1 MRVLIRKIDLY
12 MSGLIQLS
20 RLMLLLAGVLFL
32 FSVSAVAQEGIKG
45 KLNDFADN
53 AATNKASE
61 KEQKEVE
68 KLSTELKT
76 AQAQID
82 SAKAERQVI
91 DSIFR
96 AEQEVGGV
104 ATNNEAKVI
113 DTLAFEE
120 RFFSVKK
127 KTPTNS
133 KREDDWRKKYLFTHT
148 NVYKKVHELDST
160 KQVFGW
166 HPFWMGTA
174 YKSYNFSLLSTIAY
188 FSYELD
194 PATGGYKSIH
204 DWKTTALIDSAKRY
218 NCDVLLSVTNF
229 GRANNAAFLANQ
241 RAQATFINTLIS
253 LLKERDAD
261 GVNIDFEQIPGS
273 SRAAF
278 NNFIIDLSS
287 SLRSVRKD
295 YKITLAI
302 PALDF
307 DNVYDI
313 PQLNQYID
321 TYVVMGY
328 EFYGSNST
336 VAGPVAPLGSGNIW
350 WQYNLESAVNEY
362 ITLGI
367 PKSKLLLGLPYYGA
381 EWETYDLRFPSKVKE
396 FIRYPMFRDIRK
408 NHYNSGC
415 CEDEVSK
422 SKFYV
427 YRDSNNNY
435 RQIWYEDSVSLGKK
449 YDWVIENDLG
459 GIGIWALGYD
469 NGYTEL
475 WELLANK
482 FALSDKEVVAVA
494 KTRSRFSFR
503 RYLSL
508 AFRVMNNPYTL
519 VRNPRPLFG
528 IFGAIFGL
536 SMGGFFLLYRYG
548 HRLKRVFKLLIKSG
562 ITLLILFGVAL
573 IFIALQY
580 MGLKEVSYL
589 LGGFVIGVIIFLL
602 FSHRFISE
610 KNLP

>member
-1 MRVLIRKIDLY
+1 MRVKIKKLNLYRLNLIY
-12 MSGLIQLS
+12 LS
-20 RLMLLLAGVLFL
+20 RFTMLFMGALFL
-32 FSVSAVAQEGIKG
+32 FTISAVAQEGLKG
-45 KLNDFADN
+45 KLNDFAD
-53 AATNKASE
+53 KAVTDKSARE
-61 KEQKEVE
+61 EQAEVE

-76 AQAQID
+76 VQAKID
-82 SAKAERQVI
+82 SAQIEKQMQ
-91 DSIFR
+91 DSIKR
-96 AEQEVGGV
+96 VEQEIGGV
-104 ATNNEAKVI
+104 ANNDEAKVI

-127 KTPTNS
+127 KSPPNS
-133 KREDDWRKKYLFTHT
+133 KKEGDWRKKYLFTHT
-148 NVYKKVHELDST
+148 NAYKKVHTLDSS

-218 NCDVLLSVTNF
+218 DCDVLLSVTNF
-229 GRANNAAFLANQ
+229 GKANNAAFLANQ
-241 RAQATFINTLIS
+241 KAQANFINILIS

-287 SLRSVRKD
+287 SLRSARKD

-307 DNVYDI
+307 DKVYDI

-321 TYVVMGY
+321 TYVIMGY
-328 EFYGSNST
+328 EFYGANSQ
-336 VAGPVAPLGSGNIW
+336 VAGPVAPLNSGNTW
-350 WQYNLESAVNEY
+350 WPYNLESAVNEY
-362 ITLGI
+362 LTLGI
-367 PKSKLLLGLPYYGA
+367 PKPKLLLGLPYYGA
-381 EWETYDLRFPSKVKE
+381 EWETHDLRFPSKVKK

-427 YRDSNNNY
+427 YRDNNNNY

-475 WELLANK
+475 WELIAKK
-482 FALSDKEVVAVA
+482 FALSDKEAVMVA
-494 KTRSRFSFR
+494 KSHNSFSFR

-508 AFRVMNNPYTL
+508 ALRVISNPYTL
-519 VRNPRPLFG
+519 IRNPRPLFG

-536 SMGGFFLLYRYG
+536 SMGGFFLLFRYG

-562 ITLLILFGVAL
+562 ITLLIILGIAL

-580 MGLKEVSYL
+580 MGLREVSYL